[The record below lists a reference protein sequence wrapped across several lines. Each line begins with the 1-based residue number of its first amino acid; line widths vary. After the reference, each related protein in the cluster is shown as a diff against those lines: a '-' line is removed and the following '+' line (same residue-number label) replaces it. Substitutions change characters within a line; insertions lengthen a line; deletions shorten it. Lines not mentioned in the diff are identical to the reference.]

1 MAVRPSAPIRKA
13 RRRIRAYKVIMM
25 RTTRS
30 VSAIHALTLAALL
43 AACDTRDAATA
54 GNGVTQTTF
63 PGQVTAGG
71 NTSGEVLA
79 RGGVP
84 HQAGSAAGTSHS
96 GQEGVRGQS
105 PGGTGASGT
114 PSIPEGAGGTPS
126 GASMGGTTPGA
137 AASQT
142 APAPGG
148 ASPSTVTSQSAEE
161 KKAQAAAQAEKEK
174 QELSAS
180 MDKIAAYWRSRAA
193 ANRWE
198 AHAPTAI
205 GAPAAGTTSA
215 PLIRSEKSG
224 TAAPSEDVKDPAK
237 KGK

>member
-1 MAVRPSAPIRKA
+1 
-13 RRRIRAYKVIMM
+13 MM
-25 RTTRS
+25 DIRS
-30 VSAIHALTLAALL
+30 VGTLQAFALAALL
-43 AACDTRDAATA
+43 TGCNARDAATA
-54 GNGVTQTTF
+54 GNGVTQTAF

-126 GASMGGTTPGA
+126 GASMGGTTAGA

-148 ASPSTVTSQSAEE
+148 ASPSIATLQSAEE

-198 AHAPTAI
+198 THSPTAI
-205 GAPAAGTTSA
+205 SAPAPSATGA